1 MLKYT
6 SFTGAD
12 QMIFRFVALHTPEF
26 APLLSSGVFK
36 AKMSAMRA
44 TRALIHTENLRHNL
58 QAVRKIIAPDTK
70 ICLAVKA
77 DGYGHGAVGIAESAT
92 AFGADYLAVAAVS
105 EAEDLRQNGITAPIM
120 VLSPVLP
127 EEMETLVE
135 LRLEAVISTDS
146 ELRLIREA
154 GNGSSVGIHL
164 KVDTGM
170 GRIGCPED
178 EAVRLAGLINSAEMV
193 TLKGICT
200 HFPVS
205 DSSDPSD
212 VEYTKNQIAAFRNV
226 IDAVKKSGIN
236 PGIIHAANSG
246 GILNYPEAHFDM
258 VRPGILAYGYLP
270 GGEEA
275 LLNRLDKSLY
285 PKPVMSFES
294 RLMHIKKVPAG
305 TDISYGRKY
314 TTEKE
319 TWIGTIPAGYAD
331 GYTRKL
337 SNRARILINGR
348 LYPVAGTICMD
359 LVMVDLGP
367 ELRVS
372 LYDKAILFGS
382 EEGAMDAADLTA
394 ITETIPYELLCGI
407 SKRVPR
413 IFD

>member
-1 MLKYT
+1 
-6 SFTGAD
+6 
-12 QMIFRFVALHTPEF
+12 
-26 APLLSSGVFK
+26 
-36 AKMSAMRA
+36 MRA
-44 TRALIHTENLRHNL
+44 TRALIHTQNLRHNIES
-58 QAVRKIIAPDTK
+58 VKKMVKPGTK

-77 DGYGHGAVGIAESAT
+77 DGYGHGAVGIAESAI

-105 EAEDLRQNGITAPIM
+105 EAEDLRQNGITAPII

-127 EEMETLVE
+127 EEMETLIE
-135 LRLEAVISTDS
+135 LKLEAVISTEA
-146 ELRLIREA
+146 ELILIKAALKKE
-154 GNGSSVGIHL
+154 SLKVHL
-164 KVDTGM
+164 KIDTGM
-170 GRIGCPED
+170 GRIGCPTD
-178 EAVRLAGLINSAEMV
+178 QTLSLARMIADSSGI
-193 TLKGICT
+193 TLGGMCT

-212 VEYTKNQIAAFRNV
+212 VEYTKEQIRTFSGIIESVRK
-226 IDAVKKSGIN
+226 DGIN
-236 PGIIHAANSG
+236 PGIVHAANSG

-275 LLNRLDKSLY
+275 LLSSLDPELY

-305 TDISYGRKY
+305 TDISYGRRY
-314 TTEKE
+314 TTAGE

-331 GYTRKL
+331 GFTRKL
-337 SNRARILINGR
+337 SNKAKILINNR

-359 LVMVDLGP
+359 LLMVDLGP

-372 LYDKAILFGS
+372 LYDRAVLFGS
-382 EEGAMDAADLTA
+382 EDGAMNAADLTD
-394 ITETIPYELLCGI
+394 ITETIPYELLCAI